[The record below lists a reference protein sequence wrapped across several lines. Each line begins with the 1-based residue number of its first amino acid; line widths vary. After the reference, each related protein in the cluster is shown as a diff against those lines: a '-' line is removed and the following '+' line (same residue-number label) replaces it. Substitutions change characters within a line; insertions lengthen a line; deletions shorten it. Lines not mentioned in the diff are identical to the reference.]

1 MKKGLVGNMG
11 KQGSDTIYLHATYPH
26 PMVEHLNKILP
37 SLDKSDI
44 DKFETKLVR
53 RYKVVF
59 PNEEQ
64 EIANM
69 ENMASKH
76 LIAEFYRTLDKSEKE
91 KSDFLIN
98 AVQTLVPIMEEWN
111 LLEVLES
118 FMYIHEWKMEIYV
131 PRKKKEKKPQK
142 PVVKKEEKEPAKE
155 EPKKEKKKIEKKKKV
170 EPPKKDVVKKLEESA
185 KEQKKEPKLPK
196 VEPKVLELPKKALF
210 EELMSL
216 EVLKFLALA
225 KEGRADAQYEMGNF
239 YASEDSNHLDYK
251 EAEQWYLK
259 ASKQGNARAKFALA
273 RLYDSN
279 KILVKDNAKE
289 ALRYYFELAEEGY
302 PTAQC
307 AVGLKYRFGFGVK
320 EDMKEA
326 EKWLLRA
333 SEQGDVNAQRHLADL
348 YLYHN
353 KDIEAITWLKNASG
367 KGDAHC
373 ERRLKRF
380 MRKN

>member
-1 MKKGLVGNMG
+1 MA
-11 KQGSDTIYLHATYPH
+11 KQGADTIYLHATYPH

-37 SLDKSDI
+37 SLDKTDI

-59 PNEEQ
+59 SSEEQ
-64 EIANM
+64 EIANI

-76 LIAEFYRTLDKSEKE
+76 LIAEFYRSLDKTEKE
-91 KSDFLIN
+91 KTDFLIN

-118 FMYIHEWKMEIYV
+118 FMYIHEWKMEVYV
-131 PRKKKEKKPQK
+131 PRRKKKSSKPA
-142 PVVKKEEKEPAKE
+142 VKKEEKEPPKE

-170 EPPKKDVVKKLEESA
+170 ESPKKDMVKKPEESV
-185 KEQKKEPKLPK
+185 KEPKKEPELPK
-196 VEPKVLELPKKALF
+196 VERKAPELPKKALF
-210 EELMSL
+210 EELMSP

-225 KEGRADAQYEMGNF
+225 KEGRADAQYELGNF
-239 YASEDSNHLDYK
+239 YASEDSEHLDYM
-251 EAEQWYLK
+251 EAEKWYLK

-279 KILVKDNAKE
+279 KIQVKDNAKE

-302 PTAQC
+302 STAQC

-320 EDMKEA
+320 ENVKEA

-353 KDIEAITWLKNASG
+353 KNREAITWLKNASG
-367 KGDAHC
+367 KGDTHC

>member
-1 MKKGLVGNMG
+1 MA
-11 KQGSDTIYLHATYPH
+11 KQGADTIYLHATYPH

-37 SLDKSDI
+37 SLDKTDI

-59 PNEEQ
+59 SSEEQ
-64 EIANM
+64 EIANI

-76 LIAEFYRTLDKSEKE
+76 LIAEFYRSLDKTEKE
-91 KSDFLIN
+91 KTDFLIN

-118 FMYIHEWKMEIYV
+118 FMYIHEWKMEVYV
-131 PRKKKEKKPQK
+131 PRKKKEKKPSK
-142 PVVKKEEKEPAKE
+142 PAVKKEEKEPPKE

-170 EPPKKDVVKKLEESA
+170 ESPKKDMVKKPEESV
-185 KEQKKEPKLPK
+185 KEPKKEPELPK
-196 VEPKVLELPKKALF
+196 VERKTPELPKKALF
-210 EELMSL
+210 EELMSP

-225 KEGRADAQYEMGNF
+225 KEGRADAQYELGNF
-239 YASEDSNHLDYK
+239 YASEDSEHLDYM
-251 EAEQWYLK
+251 EAEKWYLK

-279 KILVKDNAKE
+279 KIQVEDNAKE

-302 PTAQC
+302 STAQC

-320 EDMKEA
+320 ENVKEA

-353 KDIEAITWLKNASG
+353 KNREAITWLKNASG
-367 KGDAHC
+367 KGDTHC

>member
-1 MKKGLVGNMG
+1 MG

-59 PNEEQ
+59 PSEEQ
-64 EIANM
+64 EIANI
-69 ENMASKH
+69 ENMASEH
-76 LIAEFYRTLDKSEKE
+76 LIAEFYRNLDKSEKE
-91 KSDFLIN
+91 KTDFLIH
-98 AVQTLVPIMEEWN
+98 AVQTLVPLMEEWH

-131 PRKKKEKKPQK
+131 PRKKKEKKSSK
-142 PVVKKEEKEPAKE
+142 PAEKKVEKESPKE
-155 EPKKEKKKIEKKKKV
+155 EPQNEKKKIEKKKKV
-170 EPPKKDVVKKLEESA
+170 ESPKKNIVKKLEESA
-185 KEQKKEPKLPK
+185 NEQKKIPSPPKIEQEVPKEPPK
-196 VEPKVLELPKKALF
+196 PLF
-210 EELMSL
+210 EELMSA
-216 EVLKFLALA
+216 EVRRFLTLA
-225 KEGRADAQYEMGNF
+225 KEGRADAQYELGNF
-239 YASEDSNHLDYK
+239 YAAEDSDHLDYK
-251 EAEQWYLK
+251 EAEKWYLK
-259 ASKQGNARAKFALA
+259 ASNQGNARSKFALA

-279 KILVKDNAKE
+279 KIQVKDNAKE

-302 PTAQC
+302 STAQC

-320 EDMKEA
+320 ENVKEA

-353 KDIEAITWLKNASG
+353 KNREAITWLKNASG
-367 KGDAHC
+367 KGDTHC
-373 ERRLKRF
+373 ERRLRRF
-380 MRKN
+380 TRKN

>member
-1 MKKGLVGNMG
+1 MG

-59 PNEEQ
+59 PSEEQ
-64 EIANM
+64 EIANI

-76 LIAEFYRTLDKSEKE
+76 LIAEFYRALDKSEKE
-91 KSDFLIN
+91 KTDFLIN
-98 AVQTLVPIMEEWN
+98 AVQTLVPVMDEWN

-131 PRKKKEKKPQK
+131 PRKKKEKKPSK
-142 PVVKKEEKEPAKE
+142 PAEKKVEKEPPKE
-155 EPKKEKKKIEKKKKV
+155 EPKSEKKKIEKKKKI
-170 EPPKKDVVKKLEESA
+170 ESPKKNIVKKLEESA
-185 KEQKKEPKLPK
+185 KEEKKVPIPPK
-196 VEPKVLELPKKALF
+196 VEQEVPKEPPKPLF
-210 EELMSL
+210 EELMSA
-216 EVLKFLALA
+216 EVRRFLTLA
-225 KEGRADAQYEMGNF
+225 KEGRADAQYELGNF
-239 YASEDSNHLDYK
+239 YATEDSEHLDYK
-251 EAEQWYLK
+251 EAEKWYLK
-259 ASKQGNARAKFALA
+259 ASNQGNARSKFALA

-279 KILVKDNAKE
+279 KIQVKDNAKE

-302 PTAQC
+302 STAQC

-320 EDMKEA
+320 ENVKEA

-353 KDIEAITWLKNASG
+353 KNREAITWLKNASG

-373 ERRLKRF
+373 ERRLRRF
-380 MRKN
+380 TRKN

>member
-1 MKKGLVGNMG
+1 MG

-59 PNEEQ
+59 PSEEQ
-64 EIANM
+64 EIANI

-76 LIAEFYRTLDKSEKE
+76 LIAEFYRALDKSEKE
-91 KSDFLIN
+91 KTDFLIN
-98 AVQTLVPIMEEWN
+98 AVQALVPIMDEWN

-131 PRKKKEKKPQK
+131 PRKKKEKKSPK
-142 PVVKKEEKEPAKE
+142 PAEKKVEKEPPKE
-155 EPKKEKKKIEKKKKV
+155 EPKSEKKKIEKKKKI
-170 EPPKKDVVKKLEESA
+170 ESPKKNIVKKLEESA
-185 KEQKKEPKLPK
+185 KEEKKVPIPPK
-196 VEPKVLELPKKALF
+196 VEQEVPKEPPKPLF
-210 EELMSL
+210 EELMSA
-216 EVLKFLALA
+216 EVRRFLTLA
-225 KEGRADAQYEMGNF
+225 KEGRADAQYELGNF
-239 YASEDSNHLDYK
+239 YATEDSEHLDYK
-251 EAEQWYLK
+251 EAEKWYLK
-259 ASKQGNARAKFALA
+259 ASNQGNARSKFALA

-279 KILVKDNAKE
+279 KIQVKDNAKE

-302 PTAQC
+302 STAQC

-320 EDMKEA
+320 ENVKEA

-353 KDIEAITWLKNASG
+353 KNREAITWLKNASG
-367 KGDAHC
+367 KGDTHC
-373 ERRLKRF
+373 ERRLRRF
-380 MRKN
+380 TRKN

>member
-1 MKKGLVGNMG
+1 MG

-59 PNEEQ
+59 PSEEQ
-64 EIANM
+64 EIANI

-76 LIAEFYRTLDKSEKE
+76 LIAEFYRALDKSEKE
-91 KSDFLIN
+91 KTDFLIN
-98 AVQTLVPIMEEWN
+98 AVQTLVPIMDEWN

-131 PRKKKEKKPQK
+131 PRKKKEKKPPK
-142 PVVKKEEKEPAKE
+142 PVEKKVEKEPPKE
-155 EPKKEKKKIEKKKKV
+155 EPKSEKKKIEKKKKI
-170 EPPKKDVVKKLEESA
+170 ESPKKNIVKKLEESA
-185 KEQKKEPKLPK
+185 KEEKKVPIPPK
-196 VEPKVLELPKKALF
+196 VEQEVPKEPPKPLF
-210 EELMSL
+210 EELMSA
-216 EVLKFLALA
+216 EVRRFLTLA
-225 KEGRADAQYEMGNF
+225 KEGRADAQYELGNF
-239 YASEDSNHLDYK
+239 YATEDSEHLDYK
-251 EAEQWYLK
+251 EAEKWYLK
-259 ASKQGNARAKFALA
+259 ASNQGNARSKFALA

-279 KILVKDNAKE
+279 KIQVKDNAKE

-302 PTAQC
+302 STAQC

-320 EDMKEA
+320 ENVKEA

-353 KDIEAITWLKNASG
+353 KNREAITWLKNASG
-367 KGDAHC
+367 KGDTHC
-373 ERRLKRF
+373 ERRLRRF
-380 MRKN
+380 TRKN